1 MNFVLD
7 QKSCIINFDEKH
19 SVTLELIPSSVTNKF
34 EIITSFIERLS
45 AHFGQEF
52 DKWFK
57 KFITEYN
64 KKVEGRYDIVIK
76 NIPKIRY
83 YVDKYIEDN
92 KIDFT
97 QFVDESKAKKTSI
110 LFSADEV
117 EKIAKISNYMKIYA
131 IISNSKN
138 LKLDQ
143 RLHRKAYNEII
154 SSVSNSDIVFKI
166 FNVIKTKTFIYNLTD
181 KYMWDYIRMIQCKTI
196 DVHVIEIFNFIMNSI
211 LVLCEENKNPITYF
225 VSVVEES
232 IKWFLRSVYKG
243 SIIYDDTVSTEDL
256 HGPNIDNLKTYSYND
271 TLGRL
276 KDVAL
281 GQMHTHIEKP
291 LILLFEKEAEHG
303 KSLIELHE
311 RLSSVNNVSPLCECL
326 VYPILSI
333 ITGVPY
339 NHFKTIS
346 PEHSVLLSFYVQG
359 LMRKVFKNDYKNIV
373 SLLNYY
379 TDSQPALVT
388 TYKMKAIHDY
398 LNITNDLKNFYG
410 FNTKIIPHKIISY
423 FIGRIS
429 RVKFTDIFTGR
440 ELSGIPLSKIE
451 QEMIQF
457 YTALFAGKF
466 NSEFEKMRKIMNID
480 F

>member
-7 QKSCIINFDEKH
+7 QKTCTINFDEK
-19 SVTLELIPSSVTNKF
+19 SSLTLDLIPSSVTNKF
-34 EIITSFIERLS
+34 YIITSFIDRLS
-45 AHFGQEF
+45 AHFGKEF

-57 KFITEYN
+57 KFLTDYN
-64 KKVEGRYDIVIK
+64 KKVEGRYDVIVK

-83 YVDKYIEDN
+83 YVDNYIKDN
-92 KIDFT
+92 KIDFD
-97 QFVDESKAKKTSI
+97 QFVDESKVKKTSI
-110 LFSADEV
+110 LFTADEI
-117 EKIAKISNYMKIYA
+117 EKIAKISNYMKIYS
-131 IISNSKN
+131 IISNSDN

-143 RLHRKAYNEII
+143 RLHRKVYNEII
-154 SSVSNSDIVFKI
+154 SSVSNSDIVYKI
-166 FNVIKTKTFIYNLTD
+166 FNVIKTKTFRYNLTD

-211 LVLCEENKNPITYF
+211 LVLCEENRNPITYF
-225 VSVVEES
+225 VGVVEES

-276 KDVAL
+276 KDIAL
-281 GQMHTHIEKP
+281 GQMHIHIEKP
-291 LILLFEKEAEHG
+291 IILLFEKENELDR
-303 KSLIELHE
+303 SLIELHE
-311 RLSSVNNVSPLCECL
+311 RLSSVSNISPLCECL

-346 PEHSVLLSFYVQG
+346 AEHSVLLSFYVQG
-359 LMRKVFKNDYKNIV
+359 LMKKVFKNNYKNMI
-373 SLLNYY
+373 SLLNYS

-398 LNITNDLKNFYG
+398 LNITNELKNFYG

-429 RVKFTDIFTGR
+429 RVKFVDIFSGK

-451 QEMIQF
+451 QEMIHF
-457 YTALFAGKF
+457 YTALFAGKL
-466 NSEFEKMRKIMNID
+466 NDEFDKMRIIMNSD